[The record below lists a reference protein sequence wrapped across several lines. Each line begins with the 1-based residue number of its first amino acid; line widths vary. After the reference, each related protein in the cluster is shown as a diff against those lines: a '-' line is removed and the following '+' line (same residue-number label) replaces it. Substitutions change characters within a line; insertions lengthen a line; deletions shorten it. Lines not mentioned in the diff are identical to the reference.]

1 MVMQKRGV
9 YIPMINIA
17 IDGPSGAGKSSI
29 ARIAA
34 KTLGYL
40 YIDTGAIFRSLAWKA
55 LKNGIEIS
63 TSHKELEAMLSD
75 TVLDIKLID
84 DLQHMILDG
93 ADITHLI
100 RTPEVSKGASD
111 IAVIGF
117 VREWVLGVERSLA
130 KENNCIMD
138 GRDIGTHVLPDA
150 DVKIFLTASAEA
162 RAKRRLL
169 ELEEKGVKLTFDE
182 VLAEMKYRDK
192 QDSEREI
199 APLKKADDAVLAD
212 TTEIGFDES
221 VELVLSII
229 KRETN

>member
-1 MVMQKRGV
+1 
-9 YIPMINIA
+9 MINIA

>member
-1 MVMQKRGV
+1 
-9 YIPMINIA
+9 MINIA

-34 KTLGYL
+34 KALGYL

-55 LKNGIEIS
+55 LSLGIDIS
-63 TSHKELEAMLSD
+63 SSHKELESMLSD
-75 TVLDIKLID
+75 TELDIKLID

-93 ADITHLI
+93 NDITHLI

-117 VREWVLGVERSLA
+117 VREWVLNVERRLA
-130 KENNCIMD
+130 AENNCIMD